1 MSLFFFSYLIYVL
14 IVTFQ
19 KMQEK
24 KSKTTVFFKKKNI
37 PFRILMIYLGL
48 LVVFMAII
56 SFFDFYGQNSL
67 LIVLKKLL
75 EVVSKVVPILVVFY
89 ILQFVIKL
97 EEGAQEY
104 VGALVILLL
113 LLGSGYYTFNIAQ
126 QQMFESINK
135 IESEIIS
142 LRTIGKLPPQNTYFG
157 RKSLRDPLYYKS
169 GLMLSSESINLME
182 PNDYL
187 ILENLKGTERQYLDR
202 KNIPPSKFVPY
213 YFINSTTI
221 LLSKDFINRVLND
234 PDESDLKKSIS
245 QQVESMKPVSPSP
258 AEMYYQFV
266 GKILR
271 L

>member
-1 MSLFFFSYLIYVL
+1 
-14 IVTFQ
+14 
-19 KMQEK
+19 MQEK

-37 PFRILMIYLGL
+37 PFRILMIYLSIVVVS
-48 LVVFMAII
+48 LVLIVL
-56 SFFDFYGQNSL
+56 FDFYGQNSL

-75 EVVSKVVPILVVFY
+75 EVLRWVVPLLLIFY
-89 ILQFVIKL
+89 ILQLVIKL
-97 EEGAQEY
+97 EEGVQEY
-104 VGALVILLL
+104 VGAFVILLL
-113 LLGSGYYTFNIAQ
+113 LLGSGYYTYNISQ
-126 QQMFESINK
+126 QQMFEGLNK

-157 RKSLRDPLYYKS
+157 RESLRNPLYYKS
-169 GLMLSSESINLME
+169 GLMISSESINLME

-213 YFINSTTI
+213 YFISSTTI

-245 QQVESMKPVSPSP
+245 QQIESMKPTSPSP
-258 AEMYYQFV
+258 AELYYRFM
-266 GKILR
+266 GRIFR